1 MENTTNNGNGNER
14 STKESYKKQSELGAK
29 VAERKNTAFDYKQR
43 NAFLTIHA
51 PNQAAK
57 HVDLVLK
64 NRKDN
69 QQRK

>member
-1 MENTTNNGNGNER
+1 MQNKLPGDNDR
-14 STKESYKKQSELGAK
+14 SAKDTRSRKEQSELGVRA
-29 VAERKNTAFDYKQR
+29 ARLKNNAFDYKQR
-43 NAFLTIHA
+43 STFLTTHA